1 MKSTSSMR
9 QWIQVAQPH
18 IWFCLQVA
26 KQQLKFQSSD
36 IRKHL
41 INPPKTRLP
50 PKYKKL
56 CRHNRKTDTE
66 DSTVPT
72 NLLYLPEKAL
82 SSYFHAIPSRRSD
95 KRHQDKQDKRPI
107 KSSTD
112 LTEYFSDQD
121 RPPDKR
127 KRYTQTSIL
136 DSLILKNYFIYP
148 FIPTHPGIPKMPL
161 RPWPVT
167 AQLKLGLSSHCL
179 RVVKCVLVIL
189 VIIR

>member
-1 MKSTSSMR
+1 MGRTGLSPVFGGPPQETPGR
-9 QWIQVAQPH
+9 YPA
-18 IWFCLQVA
+18 
-26 KQQLKFQSSD
+26 
-36 IRKHL
+36 L
-41 INPPKTRLP
+41 IGRL
-50 PKYKKL
+50 
-56 CRHNRKTDTE
+56 N
-66 DSTVPT
+66 
-72 NLLYLPEKAL
+72 LPEKAL
-82 SSYFHAIPSRRSD
+82 SSYFHAIPSRQSS

-107 KSSTD
+107 RSSTD

-189 VIIR
+189 VIIIVSYRIEIVV